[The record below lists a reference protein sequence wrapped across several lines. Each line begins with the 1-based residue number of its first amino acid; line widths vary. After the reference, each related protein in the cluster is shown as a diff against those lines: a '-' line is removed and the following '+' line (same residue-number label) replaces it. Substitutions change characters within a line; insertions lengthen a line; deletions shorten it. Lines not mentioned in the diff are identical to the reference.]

1 MKVVKRSSLEKRYK
15 KRTII
20 HTQGSRNVQ
29 MAIGPIHKEMEIYG
43 ILAGQFHFINI
54 IEYLV
59 GQIEEV
65 YKEPMTLDISSWT
78 IAKFEAS
85 RLAAISQSGYVNRLR
100 IIVDSSML
108 NLVPNSF
115 DFLRSLVEDDSI
127 RLLRCHC
134 KFALISSKTW
144 NIAIRT
150 SMNLNQNRRLEN
162 FEISDCADLV
172 SYMRDVFDDIFSTP
186 FDLKSKVRIDELGR
200 DKNEPKFANDLL
212 IDISDFD

>member
-1 MKVVKRSSLEKRYK
+1 MKVVKRLSLEKRHK
-15 KRTII
+15 KRTIL
-20 HTQGSRNVQ
+20 HTQGNWNVQ
-29 MAIGPIHKEMEIYG
+29 TAIGPIHTEMEVYG

-59 GQIEEV
+59 GQIEV

-85 RLAAISQSGYVNRLR
+85 RLAAISQSDYVSRLR
-100 IIVDSSML
+100 VIVDNSML
-108 NLVPNSF
+108 NLVPDSF
-115 DFLRSLVEDDSI
+115 DFLRSLIADDSM

-150 SMNLNQNRRLEN
+150 SMNLNQNKRLEN
-162 FEISDCADLV
+162 FEISDCIDLV
-172 SYMRDVFDDIFSTP
+172 LYMRDIVDDIFSTP
-186 FDLKSKVRIDELGR
+186 FDPKSRVKINELGR
-200 DKNEPKFANDLL
+200 DKNAPKSTNDLL

>member
-1 MKVVKRSSLEKRYK
+1 MKVVKRSSLENRYK

-20 HTQGSRNVQ
+20 HTQGSWNVRT
-29 MAIGPIHKEMEIYG
+29 AIGPIYTQMEGYG

-59 GQIEEV
+59 GQIEA

-85 RLAAISQSGYVNRLR
+85 RLATISQSDYISRLR

-108 NLVPNSF
+108 NLVPDSF
-115 DFLRSLVEDDSI
+115 DFLRGLVADDSI

-150 SMNLNQNRRLEN
+150 SMNLNQNKRLEN
-162 FEISDCADLV
+162 FEISDCIDLV
-172 SYMRDVFDDIFSTP
+172 SYMTGIVDDIFSVP
-186 FDLKSKVRIDELGR
+186 FDPKGKVKINELGG
-200 DKNEPKFANDLL
+200 DKNAPKFTNDLL